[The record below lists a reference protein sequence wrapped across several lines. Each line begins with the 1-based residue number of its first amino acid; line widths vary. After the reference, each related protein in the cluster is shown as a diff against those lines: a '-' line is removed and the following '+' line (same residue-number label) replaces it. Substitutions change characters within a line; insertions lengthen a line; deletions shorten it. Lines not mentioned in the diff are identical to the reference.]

1 MSNLALQLQDVA
13 NLTKSELEII
23 ASQAVYGVI
32 EGQNNP
38 VAVIAV
44 LKKYEKIIELVTKDK
59 DFKDALINELSRSG
73 GKQGYGNVEVQYSQT
88 SRADYSNDP
97 TWCELTAKV
106 KEREA
111 FLKGLPYEGMTVV
124 DEVTGEVSKVYPPAK
139 KSSDVIKAIYK

>member
-1 MSNLALQLQDVA
+1 MSNLAIQLQDVA

-23 ASQAVYGVI
+23 ASQAVYGVM
-32 EGQNNP
+32 EGQTNP

-59 DFKDALINELSRSG
+59 DFKDALINELARSG

-97 TWCELTAKV
+97 VWCDLTAKV

-124 DEVTGEVSKVYPPAK
+124 DEASGEVTKVYPPAK

>member
-23 ASQAVYGVI
+23 ASKAVYGVM
-32 EGQNNP
+32 EGQTNP

-73 GKQGYGNVEVQYSQT
+73 GKQGFGNVEVQYSQT
-88 SRADYSNDP
+88 SPAPITRMIR
-97 TWCELTAKV
+97 L
-106 KEREA
+106 
-111 FLKGLPYEGMTVV
+111 G
-124 DEVTGEVSKVYPPAK
+124 VS
-139 KSSDVIKAIYK
+139 